1 MDVMEKIA
9 VVRGNE
15 RSLFSLCLV
24 VERKAG
30 LMTVRKQY
38 KYHTAISSSVEYC
51 LHPSAYLSA
60 VLEII

>member
-1 MDVMEKIA
+1 MDVMEKIV

-30 LMTVRKQY
+30 LMTVRKQP
-38 KYHTAISSSVEYC
+38 YHAAISSSVEYC